1 MTCSNTSFC
10 ISGVE
15 RCSEGMCS
23 VGFLGGDDTTAPT
36 SSGGES
42 SSWGWVWLSRML
54 VGVVSAMCA
63 GITYWDSCLIPDA
76 SGSVV
81 FGLVDSWILTSSSS
95 KTFSKSALLSWA
107 TSFSSLE
114 SESELRWNLC
124 LLCTAQT
131 RAECGGQCLGQACP
145 NYSTKGRVAAGFC
158 SNQSR
163 AHGLTNELS
172 EDWDQLIKWVRS
184 GVLWSAGVAA
194 APLKQVSIALT

>member
-76 SGSVV
+76 SSSVV

-95 KTFSKSALLSWA
+95 KTFSKSAPLSFLQFTWVWVWVKVE
-107 TSFSSLE
+107 SLSVVYSSDK
-114 SESELRWNLC
+114 SWMWWTMS
-124 LLCTAQT
+124 
-131 RAECGGQCLGQACP
+131 
-145 NYSTKGRVAAGFC
+145 
-158 SNQSR
+158 
-163 AHGLTNELS
+163 
-172 EDWDQLIKWVRS
+172 RS
-184 GVLWSAGVAA
+184 GMSKLFQKGPCGCRFLFQPVKSTRFDQWAFWRLRPVD
-194 APLKQVSIALT
+194 